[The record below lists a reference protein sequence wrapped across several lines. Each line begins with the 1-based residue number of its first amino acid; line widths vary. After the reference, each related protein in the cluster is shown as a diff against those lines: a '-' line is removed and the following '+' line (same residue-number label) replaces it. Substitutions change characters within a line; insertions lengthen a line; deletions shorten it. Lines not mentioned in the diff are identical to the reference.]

1 MTAERESCDSSANG
15 SSAATRGRPRSLE
28 VDAAIFSA
36 GWAVLSEVGYGGLT
50 FEAVAQRAGC
60 NRPALYRRFGS
71 KRELVIAL
79 VLSLVR
85 QIEPKPAVDNP
96 RQDLIGH
103 LRGFIQYLTG
113 PGGGAMLGLAQAR
126 REDPELS
133 KALDRLFENERPF
146 YVESLEQAVGTAL
159 PQAFCHLLIDAMLG
173 AVAFRVLFRDGDLSA
188 AEIEELID
196 QAISAAAKG
205 PLTDI

>member
-50 FEAVAQRAGC
+50 FEAVAQKAGC
-60 NRPALYRRFGS
+60 NRAALYRRFGN
-71 KRELVIAL
+71 KRDLVIAL

-85 QIEPKPAVDNP
+85 QIEPNPTGTDP

-126 REDPELS
+126 RDDPELS

-146 YVESLEQAVGTAL
+146 YVDCLEQAVGAAL
-159 PQAFCHLLIDAMLG
+159 PAPFCHLLIDAMLG
-173 AVAFRVLFRDGDLSA
+173 AVAFRVLFRNGDLPA
-188 AEIEELID
+188 GEIEELVD
-196 QAISAAAKG
+196 QAISSAAHG
-205 PLTDI
+205 PLANI